1 MADNTTQPRDIVGG
15 GADYYSA
22 EAEGYAAS
30 ILPALPELHEAIRL
44 LLPKSVDRGVVLDI
58 GAGVGA
64 MLPVFQQAGAS
75 AIFAVEPSPSMRIG
89 LMTYVAFTTELRRL
103 TTVLPGTLPEVA
115 SKLPYGVDYAQLLNA
130 VGHLTLAEEQELWGI
145 VADKLAPGGRFVMNL
160 QEPHTVEPVARK
172 TYGTAELGQ
181 FEYSLDGWAEPL
193 DDEHVTW
200 TMERAYRDSSG
211 EQLDLRTWSCP
222 WRVTTADE
230 IIANAKEAG
239 LHVAET
245 NNELQM
251 YAFERG

>member
-1 MADNTTQPRDIVGG
+1 MAENATRSGDAVGG

-30 ILPALPELHEAIRL
+30 ILPVLPELHEAIRL
-44 LLPKSVDRGVVLDI
+44 LLPKSVDRGIVLDI

-103 TTVLPGTLPEVA
+103 TTVLPGTLPDVA
-115 SKLPYGVDYAQLLNA
+115 ARLPDDVAYAQLLNA
-130 VGHLTLAEEQELWGI
+130 VGHLTLAEEREMWGI
-145 VADKLAPGGRFVMNL
+145 VADKLAPSGRFVMNL
-160 QEPHTVEPVARK
+160 QEPHAVEPVERK

-193 DDEHVTW
+193 DEGHVTW
-200 TMERAYRDSSG
+200 TMEREYRDANG
-211 EQLDLRTWSCP
+211 EQLDLRSWSCP
-222 WRVTTADE
+222 WRVTTAEE
-230 IIANAKEAG
+230 IVANAKEAG
-239 LHVAET
+239 LHVAAT
-245 NNELQM
+245 NDEM
-251 YAFERG
+251 HMFAFEKD